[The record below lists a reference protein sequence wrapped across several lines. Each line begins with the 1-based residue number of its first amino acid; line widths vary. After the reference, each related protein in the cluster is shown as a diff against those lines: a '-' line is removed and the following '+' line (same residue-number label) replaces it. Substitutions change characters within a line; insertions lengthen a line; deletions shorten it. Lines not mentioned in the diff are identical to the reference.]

1 MYNEITLSKSRKS
14 KNSEDDVGLIG
25 LAAETLTALEKMYKQ
40 KERPASVDRHLNKR
54 STLADIPLMQESRRE
69 TLELHSL
76 MERQSSFDLSSNIIT
91 EDMAEKIR
99 LVLLHKKD
107 KLLQIGSC

>member
-25 LAAETLTALEKMYKQ
+25 LAAETLTALEKMYKP
-40 KERPASVDRHLNKR
+40 KERPASVDRSLNKR
-54 STLADIPLMQESRRE
+54 STLADIPQMQESRRE